1 MAAGPRLKRM
11 QPIDATPFRPAAT
24 SISQDWAA
32 LARHLRSAG
41 LVFDAETSPPQFAG
55 GFGNLNYLV
64 EIDGESWVLRRPPL
78 GPIPPGAND
87 MAREYRVLS
96 ALNSTFPLAPRALHF
111 CADTSVLGAPF
122 LILEYR
128 PGLIIREQLPAEF
141 SSPNA
146 GPRLSAKLIEILASL
161 HAIKPASIGLGDFGK
176 PAGFLSRAVEG
187 WAKRCAIACD
197 DEMPEPAAEIVTW
210 LRAQPVPVGDVSL
223 LHNDF
228 KLDNVILDPA
238 TLEPRAVVDWDM
250 STRGD
255 PLFDLATLLSYW
267 TEVSDPPCMHDIRQM
282 PSAMPGFFTRA
293 QMIGAYAAATGR
305 DVSAFRFYRIL
316 AMFKLAV
323 VYQQLGA
330 QWRRGAT
337 NDPRFERFTAL
348 GASLLD
354 FTHDIV
360 RGRAE

>member
-1 MAAGPRLKRM
+1 M
-11 QPIDATPFRPAAT
+11 QPIDATSFRPAAT
-24 SISQDWAA
+24 SIPQDWAA
-32 LARHLRSAG
+32 LAWHLKSAG
-41 LVFDAETSPPQFAG
+41 LVFDAQTSPPQFAG

-64 EIDGESWVLRRPPL
+64 EIDGAAWVLRRPPM

-96 ALNSTFPLAPRALHF
+96 ALNSALPLAPRALHF
-111 CADTSVLGAPF
+111 CADTSIIGAPF

-128 PGLIIREQLPAEF
+128 PGLIIREKLPDEL
-141 SSPNA
+141 SSAQA
-146 GPRLSAKLIEILASL
+146 GPLLSAKLIEILASL
-161 HAIKPASIGLGDFGK
+161 HAIEPASVGLGDFGK
-176 PAGFLSRAVEG
+176 PEGFLNRAIEG

-197 DEMPEPAAEIVTW
+197 GAMPKPAVGIVAW
-210 LRAQPVPVGDVSL
+210 LRAQSVPAGDVSL

-267 TEVSDPPCMHDIRQM
+267 TEAGDPPCMHDIRQM
-282 PSAMPGFFTRA
+282 PAAMPGFFTRA
-293 QMIGAYAAATGR
+293 QMIGAYATATGR
-305 DVSAFRFYRIL
+305 DVSAFPFYRVL

-330 QWRRGAT
+330 QWRRGVT

-348 GASLLD
+348 GAALLD

-360 RGRAE
+360 EGRGNRRVYAVNI